1 MTMRQSGLRG
11 CFVDRKC
18 FGARSEGQMARASSR
33 SRLDRRSSISDR
45 RSDGLVLRDRIA
57 VPDDHPRERHCVDES
72 ASRAVAALGASRS
85 RAAK

>member
-1 MTMRQSGLRG
+1 MFRRALR
-11 CFVDRKC
+11 RAN
-18 FGARSEGQMARASSR
+18 GAGVVALASRPPFIDLGS
-33 SRLDRRSSISDR
+33 SDR